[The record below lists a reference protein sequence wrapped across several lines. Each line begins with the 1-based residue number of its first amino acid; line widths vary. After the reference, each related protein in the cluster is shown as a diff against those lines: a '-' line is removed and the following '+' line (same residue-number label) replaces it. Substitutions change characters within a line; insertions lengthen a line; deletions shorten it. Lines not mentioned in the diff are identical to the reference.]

1 MTHKV
6 LKEEKY
12 DLNYSKFSDKLL
24 TIFTL
29 NMSEIHCNF
38 CIFRSKIFSIW
49 LCGPTMCCS
58 AAQKNSVVIG
68 LDIIDPCLVHISRQ
82 TLSEYGGQRA
92 FCCDTNK
99 GTFQTRENPREPF
112 ISSIFLF
119 PPEQDYFIS
128 TTIDLL
134 HQLNDKYL
142 SL

>member
-1 MTHKV
+1 MA
-6 LKEEKY
+6 
-12 DLNYSKFSDKLL
+12 
-24 TIFTL
+24 TL
-29 NMSEIHCNF
+29 NMSEIFCNF
-38 CIFRSKIFSIW
+38 CIY
-49 LCGPTMCCS
+49 CVS
-58 AAQKNSVVIG
+58 AASGYSVYDCVDQLCVVLLHRKKQVVIG
-68 LDIIDPCLVHISRQ
+68 LDITDPCLVHISRQ

-99 GTFQTRENPREPF
+99 GTFQARENPREPF